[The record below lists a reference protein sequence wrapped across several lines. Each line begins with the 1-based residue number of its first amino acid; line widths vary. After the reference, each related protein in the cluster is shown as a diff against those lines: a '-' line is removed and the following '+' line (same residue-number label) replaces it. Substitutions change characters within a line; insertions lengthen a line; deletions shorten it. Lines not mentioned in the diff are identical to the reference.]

1 MSIIEVRSGSA
12 PAAEP
17 AVPPKSARLGGRGS
31 TWIISPAADL
41 ALLIV
46 TPLAIVPLTLLVARS
61 YWSVERISLFVVAFA
76 SIGHHVP
83 GFLRAYG
90 DRELFARFRWRF
102 LLAPPVVVVAAWLVA
117 QTRLSGLVLL
127 LLLWS
132 TWHVLMQT
140 YGMLRIYDL
149 KRGLGTAPR
158 ARRDFWLC
166 IALFGCG
173 LVFSDVRLLTIGE
186 IAWRVGLPM
195 LTPFVVTA
203 LRASVGVGAIVALGA
218 YLLELAHDYRAG
230 QVVWTKLL
238 LLLTTG
244 GLYWLCGMNGIP
256 VLLGVAMFEVFHA
269 IQYDALVWAYDRRL
283 GAKVGSRLGPLRA
296 IFERREWFAAIYVA
310 AIAGYGVFRLLAE
323 DVAASRVQ
331 TILFAVL
338 TASTLLHFYF
348 DGFIWKVGAAR
359 RGATAESPLTR
370 RSGIPHGLK
379 CAALGSIVAILLLLE
394 YRSGPADSHELAW
407 LSSAAQWAPGLS
419 DVQSRLAREEIRHG
433 DVPAALVAA
442 RHAASLQPNSADA
455 QADFGAVLMR
465 AERYVD
471 AAVALGAAHRLQP
484 GSWQHAYDLGLAQTK
499 LMHWTEAESAFR
511 AADQSSPHNPQIES
525 GWAQALFQ
533 LGNRAYRA
541 GDLSAAGADYRRSIS
556 LSPSLAEAQIN
567 LGAVLFAQH
576 DWPAA
581 AASYRQALELAPNN
595 AQVHYNLGLLL
606 LLQSDLPAA
615 RQEVVRAAELGQAP
629 SPEVAAKLGL

>member
-1 MSIIEVRSGSA
+1 MSATEVQSA
-12 PAAEP
+12 ELLAVESAAPPA
-17 AVPPKSARLGGRGS
+17 RRGS
-31 TWIISPAADL
+31 TWIISPTADL

-61 YWSVERISLFVVAFA
+61 YWSVERISLCVVAFA

-102 LLAPPVVVVAAWLVA
+102 LLAPPVVVLAAWLVA
-117 QTRLSGLVLL
+117 QTRLNGLVLL

-149 KRGLGTAPR
+149 KRGLGMAPR
-158 ARRDFWLC
+158 ARRDFWFC

-173 LVFSDVRLLTIGE
+173 LAFSDVRLLTIGE

-195 LTPFVVTA
+195 LTPLAVVV
-203 LRASVGVGAIVALGA
+203 LRVTVGVVAVVALGA
-218 YLLELAHDYRAG
+218 YLLGLARDYRGG
-230 QVVWTKLL
+230 QIVWTKLL

-244 GLYWLCGMNGIP
+244 GLYWLCGINGIP

-283 GAKVGSRLGPLRA
+283 GAKVGNRLGPLRA

-323 DVAASRVQ
+323 NVANPRVQ

-359 RGATAESPLTR
+359 RGVPAEASLANR
-370 RSGIPHGLK
+370 REFPHGIK
-379 CAALGSIVAILLLLE
+379 CLALGLVVAGLLLLE
-394 YRSGPADSHELAW
+394 YRGGPADGHEFDW
-407 LSSAAQWAPGLS
+407 LSNAASWAPGLP
-419 DVQSRLAREEIRHG
+419 DVQSRLAREDIRRG

-442 RHAASLQPNSADA
+442 RRAASLQPNSADA
-455 QADFGAVLMR
+455 QADVGAVLLR
-465 AERYVD
+465 SEDYAEAV
-471 AAVALGAAHRLQP
+471 VALGTAHRLQP
-484 GSWQHAYDLGLAQTK
+484 GSWQHAYDLGVAQTK
-499 LMHWTEAESAFR
+499 LAHWTEAECAFR
-511 AADQSSPHNPQIES
+511 DADRSSPHNPQIES

-533 LGNRAYRA
+533 LGNQAYVA
-541 GDLSAAGADYRRSIS
+541 GDLIAAGTDYRHSIT
-556 LSPSLAEAQIN
+556 LSPGLAEAQIN

-576 DWPAA
+576 DWSAA
-581 AASYRQALELAPNN
+581 SASYRHALELAPNN

-615 RQEVVRAAELGQAP
+615 RQEVVRAAELGQMP
-629 SPEVAAKLGL
+629 SPEVATKLGL